1 MDEGEAKTKKQSRRK
16 PKKTDKDAA
25 EQMEEKKRTK
35 KRDTKPIESIQCK
48 VGTFYIQFWFAHNS
62 YNI

>member
-35 KRDTKPIESIQCK
+35 KQDTKPIESIQCK
-48 VGTFYIQFWFAHNS
+48 VGTFYIQF
-62 YNI
+62 

>member
-16 PKKTDKDAA
+16 PKKTDKDAT

-35 KRDTKPIESIQCK
+35 KQDTKPIESIQCK
-48 VGTFYIQFWFAHNS
+48 VGTFYIQF
-62 YNI
+62 